1 MRPLRPAIWCL
12 LIAVLCAGC
21 YHDTVGSGRS
31 ADGSQQR
38 LFILEKIPPE
48 RGQTY
53 LSELGLDAVC
63 SLPDPSA
70 LLVTGS
76 PDDLRKARA
85 VLGLADGEE
94 EYVIEILAPVS
105 AVRDLPTNKQIADA
119 VGDMT
124 VGTFA
129 DPPVPGELARAII
142 DIHADLVVAVMPA
155 RFQQEIMA
163 LVKSGPEGL
172 ESIRPRTSSCDRV
185 DDANSVSAKKRP
197 QEDATPIE
205 HALDPETAVC
215 FDANSAAAAPVIS
228 ADRPAHFDSGQ
239 LLPKPQE
246 LAESALKA
254 GAKSQAQPRAAVTQG
269 TRVDEP
275 DTDLRDKST
284 STADALAQGRTV
296 IPDITVPSSARVTA
310 PATPSST
317 YRLPTLD
324 NADQTLVLNLPEE
337 LDMALLLDLAAEY
350 LHLDYMY
357 DLPKIQGQTVTLK
370 LRGKLRGKITVK
382 ELYPLLESILKFKGF
397 VMTRHEGNLVTVV
410 PVEEAL
416 EVDPMLV
423 DPNDRTLKAGD
434 MVVTRMFELK
444 HVDTFS
450 AVNLLE
456 NMRLTVAVSPVRETQ
471 TLIVT
476 GYAHRMA
483 RIEKLLAMIDRPGKL
498 RKVRFR
504 QLQYITANMLAEKVT
519 TLAAELQ
526 TAGVT
531 VAQAPQTS
539 PQSGGPLPQPS
550 PAQRRANWPTGGTAS
565 DRQTVYLDADDRT
578 NRILIIGY
586 EEQLDTIEE
595 LVDAFDV
602 PQQGLR
608 VYQVYELEQLEAGEV
623 RDKLQELGVIP
634 KATPTQKT
642 SLTPPQPTPSPPFAA
657 EAPSPPGGPLVEE
670 PRVVVLEATNA
681 LLVYATREQ
690 HAQIA
695 VIIGYIDKV
704 QQDMRNLKVYDINHI
719 EAGEARRKLAQLQL
733 CGAEDRTVDFQP
745 ASPPKTLATTAKPA
759 SLLQSPKSE
768 KQDLQARIL
777 FGQPQVVVV
786 ESTNSLLVNAT
797 LEQHAQIGTVLAH
810 VDAKTLEDK
819 IPYQVYP
826 LENSSPSHLAKI
838 LESLIQKTVE
848 EDKQDKEGKIQKVV
862 KNKEE
867 EIAIVPDPN
876 TYSLIVYASKG
887 NQEWIA
893 SLVQQLD
900 KRRPQ
905 VLIDAT
911 LVEITKADAF
921 SYDLSLLR
929 SSDHLGSTSGITGVG
944 VDPNA
949 LGKFIEWGSGALTAF
964 YGDKEIQ
971 TLLTAMRSKS
981 YGRVLAK
988 PKLLV
993 NDNEAGTIK
1002 TTDTTYVQ
1010 TKSGIPVSSGAVGSE
1025 QSFVETSVAYEPYEA
1040 GITLDITPHIS
1051 EGDLLQLDIVLTRSD
1066 FLKTTPDKPPDTRS
1080 NEVDTAVTLPNGSTV
1095 ILGGLLKMNQVK
1107 GGSKVPILGDIP
1119 LIGGLFRSV
1128 NNEDTQSK
1136 LYVFVKAEIIR
1147 PAETVT
1153 HGMKELEAISE
1164 RNRIAFEKHEE
1175 TFQSYANW
1183 PGIKPKPVDPPK
1195 VLDAQ

>member
-1 MRPLRPAIWCL
+1 MRQLR
-12 LIAVLCAGC
+12 LIILVLFIITLGTGCSHDVTEPDWSAVE
-21 YHDTVGSGRS
+21 
-31 ADGSQQR
+31 SQQR
-38 LFILEKIPPE
+38 LFILETISPE
-48 RGQTY
+48 RGRAY
-53 LSELGLDAVC
+53 LSQLGLDAVC
-63 SLPDPSA
+63 SQSDPNG
-70 LLVTGS
+70 LLVTCS
-76 PDDLRKARA
+76 SENMHKARI
-85 VLGLADGEE
+85 VLELVDGEE

-105 AVRDLPTNKQIADA
+105 AVRDLPTNKQITDA

-124 VGTFA
+124 IGTFA
-129 DPPVPGELARAII
+129 DPPVSSELPRAII

-155 RFQQEIMA
+155 RFQQEIVT
-163 LVKSGPEGL
+163 LVESGLEGL
-172 ESIRPRTSSCDRV
+172 EPIRPPTSSCDRV
-185 DDANSVSAKKRP
+185 DDANSVSDEKL
-197 QEDATPIE
+197 TIE
-205 HALDPETAVC
+205 HAVAPETAVR
-215 FDANSAAAAPVIS
+215 FDANSPAAAPVIP
-228 ADRPAHFDSGQ
+228 ADRPAPFDSGQ
-239 LLPKPQE
+239 LPTEPPE
-246 LAESALKA
+246 LAESTLKA
-254 GAKSQAQPRAAVTQG
+254 GVKSQAQPRAVVTQG
-269 TRVDEP
+269 TRVDES
-275 DTDLRDKST
+275 DTDLRGNRS
-284 STADALAQGRTV
+284 STADALAQSRT
-296 IPDITVPSSARVTA
+296 ITPDITVPSSAGVTA
-310 PATPSST
+310 PATSDST

-337 LDMALLLDLAAEY
+337 LDLILLLDLAAEY

-357 DLPKIQGQTVTLK
+357 DRPKLQGQMVTLK
-370 LRGKLRGKITVK
+370 LRGKLQGEITVK

-397 VMTRHEGNLVTVV
+397 VMTRHEGNFVTVV

-423 DPNDRTLKAGD
+423 DPNDRRLKAGN

-476 GYAHRMA
+476 SYAHRMA
-483 RIEKLLAMIDRPGKL
+483 RVERLLAMIDRPGKL

-504 QLQYITANMLAEKVT
+504 QLQYITANMLAEKVK
-519 TLAAELQ
+519 TLATELQ

-531 VAQAPQTS
+531 IAQSPQTS
-539 PQSGGPLPQPS
+539 PQPQGPLPQPS
-550 PAQRRANWPTGGTAS
+550 PTQRRASWPGSGTAL

-586 EEQLDTIEE
+586 EEQLVTIEE
-595 LVDAFDV
+595 LVNAFDV

-608 VYQVYELEQLEAGEV
+608 VFQVYELKQVEAGEV
-623 RDKLQELGVIP
+623 RDKLQELGVIAKP
-634 KATPTQKT
+634 VSTRET
-642 SLTPPQPTPSPPFAA
+642 SPTPPQPTPSPLFAA
-657 EAPSPPGGPLVEE
+657 ETSPSPGGPLVEE
-670 PRVVVLEATNA
+670 PRVVALEATNA
-681 LLVYATREQ
+681 LLVNATREQ

-695 VIIGYIDKV
+695 EIIAYVDKV
-704 QQDMRNLKVYDINHI
+704 QQDLRMLKVYEIDYI
-719 EAGEARRKLAQLQL
+719 EAEDARRKLVQLQL
-733 CGAEDRTVDFQP
+733 CEAEDRTSDFQQENPSQTP
-745 ASPPKTLATTAKPA
+745 ATATKPA
-759 SLLQSPKSE
+759 SSPQSPNSE
-768 KQDLQARIL
+768 KRDLQTRNL
-777 FGQPQVVVV
+777 FRKPQVVLV

-797 LEQHAQIGTVLAH
+797 PEQHAQIETVLAH

-826 LENSSPSHLAKI
+826 LENSSPSHLAEI
-838 LESLIQKTVE
+838 LESLIQETVA
-848 EDKQDKEGKIQKVV
+848 EDKQDKEGKVQRVARK
-862 KNKEE
+862 KQEE
-867 EIAIVPDPN
+867 DIAIVPDPN
-876 TYSLIVYASKG
+876 TYSLIVYASKK

-929 SSDHLGSTSGITGVG
+929 SSDNLDSTSGITGVG
-944 VDPNA
+944 VDPNV
-949 LGKFIEWGSGALTAF
+949 LGKFIEWGSGALSAF

-971 TLLTAMRSKS
+971 SLLTAMQSKS

-1010 TKSGIPVSSGAVGSE
+1010 TKSGIPVSSGAVGPD
-1025 QSFVETSVAYEPYEA
+1025 QNFVETSVSYEPYEA

-1051 EGDLLQLDIVLTRSD
+1051 EGDLLRLEIVLTRSD
-1066 FLKTTPDKPPDTRS
+1066 FLQTNPDKPPDTRS

-1153 HGMKELEAISE
+1153 HGMKGLEAISE
-1164 RNRIAFEKHEE
+1164 RNQTAFEKHEE
-1175 TFQSYANW
+1175 EFQSYANW
-1183 PGIKPKPVDPPK
+1183 PGIKPKPVKPPK